1 MAEMKKHRYS
11 ISQVTQGRHKF
22 YTCTI
27 PSDVLAKCCFVT
39 TRDDD
44 PVKGFQRVL
53 DKNRAKEIAKY
64 IDSGL
69 GTIPS
74 AIILSAQE
82 EAELK
87 IVGKGKTVEFNEVP
101 KAFLILDG
109 QHRVY
114 GFSIAESSLRIPV
127 VIYNELSRRD
137 ESRLFID
144 INSKQR
150 GVPNELLLDIK
161 KLAEYENDEES
172 LLREVFDLFNSDP
185 ESAFFNRFSAA
196 SRAKKK
202 VTRVT
207 FNNSIKPLLNVFRG
221 KDSEEIFSILN
232 SYFLAF
238 RAGLEEIDCEDSL
251 LGSVVFRAVSSFF
264 PFAAS
269 KLKDRYG
276 ADYTVDNF
284 YSAMEGMF
292 SRIKP
297 AKFNN
302 PGTSYKA
309 ITDYLE
315 SNIKSE
321 FTL

>member
-1 MAEMKKHRYS
+1 MQKKHRFS

-27 PSDVLAKCCFVT
+27 PSDVLGRCCFVT

-44 PVKGFQRVL
+44 PVAGFQRVL
-53 DKNRAKEIAKY
+53 DKGRALEIAKY

-82 EAELK
+82 QAELR
-87 IVGKGKTVEFNEVP
+87 IIGKGKTIEFNETP

-127 VIYNELSRRD
+127 VIYNDLSRRD

-161 KLAEYENDEES
+161 QLAEYENDEEN
-172 LLREVFDLFNSDP
+172 LLREVFDLFNSELD
-185 ESAFFNRFSAA
+185 SAFYNKFSAA
-196 SRAKKK
+196 ARAKNK

-207 FNNSIKPLLNVFRG
+207 FNGAIKPLLSVFRG
-221 KDSEEIFSILN
+221 KDAEEIYSILN

-238 RAGLEEIDCEDSL
+238 RAGLESIGCEDTL

-264 PFAAS
+264 PISAS

-284 YSAMEGMF
+284 YAAMEGMF

-309 ITDYLE
+309 IVDYLE
-315 SNIKSE
+315 TNIKSE

>member
-1 MAEMKKHRYS
+1 MTEKKHRYS

-27 PSDVLAKCCFVT
+27 PSDVLARCCFVT

-53 DKNRAKEIAKY
+53 DKKRAQEIAKY

-74 AIILSAQE
+74 AIILSAQD
-82 EAELK
+82 EADLR
-87 IVGKGKTVEFNEVP
+87 IIGKGKTVEFNDTP

-127 VIYNELSRRD
+127 VIYNELTRRD

-161 KLAEYENDEES
+161 KLAEYENDEEN
-172 LLREVFDLFNSDP
+172 LLREVFDLFNNDADSV
-185 ESAFFNRFSAA
+185 FLNKFSAA

-202 VTRVT
+202 ITRVT
-207 FNNSIKPLLNVFRG
+207 FNNSIKPLFGLFRE
-221 KDSEEIFSILN
+221 KDAEEIYSILN
-232 SYFLAF
+232 SYFSAMKSGF
-238 RAGLEEIDCEDSL
+238 EEIGCEDTL

-264 PFAAS
+264 PISAS
-269 KLKDRYG
+269 KLKDKYG

-284 YSAMEGMF
+284 YAVMEGMF

-297 AKFNN
+297 AKLNN

-309 ITDYLE
+309 ISDYLE
-315 SNIKSE
+315 NNIKSE

>member
-1 MAEMKKHRYS
+1 MTEQKHRYS

-27 PSDVLAKCCFVT
+27 PSEILARCCFVS
-39 TRDDD
+39 TRESD
-44 PVKGFQRVL
+44 PVKGFQRML
-53 DKNRAKEIAKY
+53 DKNRAIEIAKY

-74 AIILSAQE
+74 AIILSAQQD
-82 EAELK
+82 AELK
-87 IVGKGKTVEFNEVP
+87 IIGKGKTVEFNEVAN
-101 KAFLILDG
+101 AFLILDG

-114 GFSIAESSLRIPV
+114 GFSIANSSLRVPV

-137 ESRLFID
+137 ESKLFID

-161 KLAEYENDEES
+161 RLADYENDDEN
-172 LLREVFDLFNSDP
+172 LLREVFDLFSTDS
-185 ESAFFNRFSAA
+185 ESAFLNKFSAA
-196 SRAKKK
+196 SKAKRKI
-202 VTRVT
+202 TRVT
-207 FNNSIKPLLNVFRG
+207 FNSSIKPLLSIFRG
-221 KDSEEIFSILN
+221 KDAEEIYYILN
-232 SYFLAF
+232 SYFLALYT
-238 RAGLEEIDCEDSL
+238 GLGETGCEETL
-251 LGSVVFRAVSSFF
+251 LSSVVFRAFSSFF
-264 PFAAS
+264 PSAAS

-297 AKFNN
+297 TKLKN

-315 SNIKSE
+315 TNIKSE
-321 FTL
+321 FLL

>member
-1 MAEMKKHRYS
+1 MTEIKKHRFS

-22 YTCTI
+22 YTCTM
-27 PSDVLAKCCFVT
+27 PSDVLAKCSFVS
-39 TRDDD
+39 TRDND
-44 PVKGFQRVL
+44 PVDGFQRLL
-53 DKNRAKEIAKY
+53 DINRAKEIAKY

-87 IVGKGKTVEFNEVP
+87 VVGKGKTVEFNEVP

-114 GFSIAESSLRIPV
+114 GFSIAESSLRVPV
-127 VIYNELSRRD
+127 VIYNDLSRRD

-161 KLAEYENDEES
+161 KLAEYENNEES
-172 LLREVFDLFNSDP
+172 LLREVFDLFNSEP
-185 ESAFFNRFSAA
+185 ESAFFNSFSSA
-196 SRAKKK
+196 SRAKQKI
-202 VTRVT
+202 TRVT
-207 FNNSIKPLLNVFRG
+207 FNSSIRPLLNIFRD

-238 RAGLEEIDCEDSL
+238 KAGLEDIGCKDTL
-251 LGSVVFRAVSSFF
+251 LGAIVFRAVAGFF
-264 PFAAS
+264 PIAAS
-269 KLKDRYG
+269 KLKDIYG
-276 ADYTVDNF
+276 PDYTVDNF
-284 YSAMEGMF
+284 HSAMEGMF

-297 AKFNN
+297 AKFLN
-302 PGTSYKA
+302 PGTSYKV
-309 ITDYLE
+309 ITDYLD

>member
-1 MAEMKKHRYS
+1 
-11 ISQVTQGRHKF
+11 
-22 YTCTI
+22 
-27 PSDVLAKCCFVT
+27 
-39 TRDDD
+39 
-44 PVKGFQRVL
+44 VKGFQRVL
-53 DKNRAKEIAKY
+53 DKNRAREIAKY
-64 IDSGL
+64 IDTGL

-87 IVGKGKTVEFNEVP
+87 IIGKGKTVEFNEHP

-114 GFSIAESSLRIPV
+114 GFSIAESTLRIPV

-161 KLAEYENDEES
+161 QLAEYENDEEN
-172 LLREVFDLFNSDP
+172 LLREVFDLFGSDS
-185 ESAFFNRFSAA
+185 ESAFFGRFSAA

-202 VTRVT
+202 ITRVT
-207 FNNSIKPLLNVFRG
+207 FNNSVKPLLSVFRE
-221 KDSEEIFSILN
+221 KDAEEIYSILN
-232 SYFLAF
+232 SYYLAF
-238 RAGLEEIDCEDSL
+238 KAGLEEIDCEESL

-264 PFAAS
+264 PVAAS
-269 KLKDRYG
+269 KLKDKYG
-276 ADYTVDNF
+276 AEYTVDNF
-284 YSAMEGMF
+284 YSALEGMF
-292 SRIKP
+292 SRIRP

>member
-1 MAEMKKHRYS
+1 MTEKQHRYS

-27 PSDVLAKCCFVT
+27 PSDVLARCCFVT

-53 DKNRAKEIAKY
+53 DKKRAQEIAKY

-74 AIILSAQE
+74 AIILSAQD

-87 IVGKGKTVEFNEVP
+87 IIGKGKTVEFNDTP

-114 GFSIAESSLRIPV
+114 GFSIAESTLRIPV
-127 VIYNELSRRD
+127 VIYNELTRRD

-161 KLAEYENDEES
+161 KLAEYENDEEN
-172 LLREVFDLFNSDP
+172 LLREVFDLFNADS
-185 ESAFFNRFSAA
+185 ESVFLNKFSSAA
-196 SRAKKK
+196 RAKKK
-202 VTRVT
+202 ITRVT
-207 FNNSIKPLLNVFRG
+207 FNSSINPLLGLFRE
-221 KDSEEIFSILN
+221 KDAEEIYSILN
-232 SYFLAF
+232 SYFSAF
-238 RAGLEEIDCEDSL
+238 KSGFEEIGCEDTL

-264 PFAAS
+264 LVAAS

-297 AKFNN
+297 ARFNN
-302 PGTSYKA
+302 PGTSYRA
-309 ITDYLE
+309 IADYLE